1 MHDISRQRRLDTAK
15 NDANLKIRQLNN
27 VPTAQL
33 LHATSNILAVF
44 GQIYLLFIKNLN
56 AGMTLAKWN
65 RDSVTLYFN

>member
-1 MHDISRQRRLDTAK
+1 MAK

-44 GQIYLLFIKNLN
+44 GRIYLLFVKNLN
-56 AGMTLAKWN
+56 AGNEAYSYCKM
-65 RDSVTLYFN
+65 